1 MLPVTGAGIT
11 IGGIALTTL
20 ELTFIGVAIAVI
32 GGALITF
39 SKFFPR
45 VAVDAQPVGVGKGRL
60 QLTVQGRP
68 VRQSGVGEDTNRIFL
83 PFTPQTESGGR
94 RRANETEIRTAPAGE
109 NSGGRHYLENVDTRI
124 LNVDALRRRQPGGES
139 GSN

>member
-20 ELTFIGVAIAVI
+20 ELTFIGVAIVVI
-32 GGALITF
+32 GGAIITF

-45 VAVDAQPVGVGKGRL
+45 VAVDAQPVGVGQGRL

-83 PFTPQTESGGR
+83 PFIPQAEPGGR
-94 RRANETEIRTAPAGE
+94 RRANETEIRTAPADE
-109 NSGGRHYLENVDTRI
+109 NSGGRHHLENVDTRI
-124 LNVDALRRRQPGGES
+124 LNADVLRRRLNGGEDGKS
-139 GSN
+139 